1 MNRVNCS
8 EYKVGDNVRLQLT
21 DGDLQYY
28 GSVVE
33 AGSSSMKVE
42 VPFYN
47 SAVTYN
53 LAEGQQVESLHK
65 G

>member
-8 EYKVGDNVRLQLT
+8 EYKVGDDVQLQLT
-21 DGDLQYY
+21 DGDLKYY

-47 SAVTYN
+47 STYN

>member
-1 MNRVNCS
+1 MNTVNCS
-8 EYKVGDNVRLQLT
+8 EYKVGDDVRLQLT
-21 DGDLQYY
+21 DSDLKYL

-47 SAVTYN
+47 HTVTYN